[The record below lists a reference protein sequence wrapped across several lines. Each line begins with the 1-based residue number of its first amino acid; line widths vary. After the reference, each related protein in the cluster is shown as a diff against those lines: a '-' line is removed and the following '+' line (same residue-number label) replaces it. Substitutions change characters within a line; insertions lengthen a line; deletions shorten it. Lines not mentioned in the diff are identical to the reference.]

1 MKKYE
6 ILHIELHVG
15 GEDYDIGL
23 EGFYIEAMIKLGHA
37 DIEAFLQSKIE
48 SKGGWLKDVPIVNQ
62 ARCAI
67 VQTLAESQRQIPI

>member
-6 ILHIELHVG
+6 IVHIELHVG

-23 EGFYIEAMIKLGHA
+23 EGFYIEAMIKVGHA

-48 SKGGWLKDVPIVNQ
+48 SQGGWLKDVPIVNQ
-62 ARCAI
+62 VHCAI